1 MRTGLR
7 VLTPILSLF
16 LRERRAMLMA
26 GAALAGLTAIAGIA
40 LLGVSGW
47 FITATAIAG
56 LTPAAALAF
65 DVFSPSAAIRFLA
78 LARTGARYG
87 ERLATHDATL
97 SVLAGLRETLFRGY
111 AAPQAARALALRPAK
126 LLFRLTSDTDALDAL
141 YLRVLVPAGVAIASA
156 LGVSLAFAWID
167 PRLAASVGLFLLG
180 CGLAIPIIAARA
192 ALAPARRR
200 AHGLEALRA
209 RVGDLAAARTDLL
222 MAGRLQAQIQAVRAA
237 ETRLAQADDAL
248 NRIDTAVTI
257 GFGAVSALL
266 LAGILLAVA
275 ALAERSLIGAPA
287 AALCILMAFAAVEP
301 FAALRRGALEL
312 GRTLVAA
319 RRITPRLCP
328 PGKSGPQ
335 SAPPADLAI
344 RIESV
349 SFRHPGAPEPVLDA
363 ISLSLA
369 RGEKIAI
376 VGPSGSGKST
386 LLSLIAGDIEPETG
400 KIASLATALLTQ
412 RTELFQD
419 SLRDNL
425 RLADPDADDGRLTE
439 ALQAAGL
446 AALVATLPQGLSSR
460 LGEGGAGL
468 SGGQARRLAVARLM
482 LRNTPIW
489 LLDEPTEGLDGATA
503 RDVMARVHAAA
514 GDRSLVIATHLR
526 REAIDADRL
535 LVMHQGG
542 IVTTCGRGTIDFNA
556 VLSDLRPD

>member
-1 MRTGLR
+1 MNTGLS

-16 LRERRAMLMA
+16 LRERRGMLLA
-26 GAALAGLTAIAGIA
+26 GAALAGVTAIAGIA

-56 LTPAAALAF
+56 LVPATALAF

-111 AAPQAARALALRPAK
+111 AAPKAARALALRPAK
-126 LLFRLTSDTDALDAL
+126 LLFRLTSDTDALDSL

-156 LGVSLAFAWID
+156 LGVSVAFAFID
-167 PRLAASVGLFLLG
+167 TRLAAGVGLFLLG
-180 CGLAIPIIAARA
+180 CGLAIPVIAARA
-192 ALAPARRR
+192 ALAPVRRR
-200 AHGLEALRA
+200 AHALEALRA
-209 RVGDLAAARTDLL
+209 RVSNLVAARTDLL
-222 MAGRLQAQIQAVRAA
+222 MAGRLQAQTQAVGAA
-237 ETRLAQADDAL
+237 EARLAEADDAL
-248 NRIDTAVTI
+248 NRIETAVTVA
-257 GFGAVSALL
+257 FGAVSALL
-266 LAGILLAVA
+266 LSGILLAVA
-275 ALAERSLIGAPA
+275 SLSEHSLIGAPA
-287 AALCILMAFAAVEP
+287 AALCLLMAFAAVEP

-319 RRITPRLCP
+319 RRI
-328 PGKSGPQ
+328 GPQ
-335 SAPPADLAI
+335 LRRPGHSAIRSAPPADLALQLAGVDL
-344 RIESV
+344 RY
-349 SFRHPGAPEPVLDA
+349 PGATEPVLED

-386 LLSLIAGDIEPETG
+386 LLSLIAGDIDPETG
-400 KIASLATALLTQ
+400 AIASLHTALLTQ

-425 RLADPDADDGRLTE
+425 RLADPEAGDERLGDALK
-439 ALQAAGL
+439 AAGL
-446 AALVATLPQGLSSR
+446 AALFASLPKGLSSR

-482 LRNTPIW
+482 LRDTPIW
-489 LLDEPTEGLDGATA
+489 LLDEPTEGLDGETA
-503 RDVMARVHAAA
+503 RDVMARVNAAVV
-514 GDRSLVIATHLR
+514 GRSLVIATHLR
-526 REAIDADRL
+526 REAVDADRL
-535 LVMHQGG
+535 LVMERGR
-542 IVTTCGRGTIDFNA
+542 IVTTCDHGSETFNA
-556 VLSDLRPD
+556 VLSSLRPD